1 MESNWLERSR
11 RLAAIAQNGLTY
23 ARDPFDIERYTQLRQ
38 IAAEMLAEGAGV
50 DTNLALDLLSGEAG
64 YATPK
69 LDIRGVVFRDD
80 AILMVREKSDGGWT
94 LPGGWVDVG
103 ESPSEAVVKEV
114 FEESGYRTRPVKLLA
129 VLDRDRQGHPP
140 LPFHIY
146 KLFILCEIVGGAPA
160 DSLETDGAA
169 FFRETELP
177 PLSLTRTVPGQITL
191 LFEHWRNPDRPADFD

>member
-11 RLAAIAQNGLTY
+11 RLAAIAQNGLAY
-23 ARDPFDIERYTQLRQ
+23 AKDPFDIDRYTRLRE

-50 DTNLALDLLSGEAG
+50 DTDRALNLLSGEAG

-129 VLDRDRQGHPP
+129 VLARDRHGHPP
-140 LPFHIY
+140 LAFHIY
-146 KLFILCEIVGGAPA
+146 KLFIRCEIVGGAPA
-160 DSLETDGAA
+160 DSIETDGAA

-177 PLSLTRTVPGQITL
+177 PLSLTRIVPAQIHL
-191 LFEHWRNPDRPADFD
+191 LFEHRRNPDRPADFD